1 MPFRKLARV
10 LRLPRM
16 VLAAACVLAVP
27 GAGRAGQVPDV
38 FADGFEDV
46 PIAPI
51 FPQVGGVFRLP
62 SNATTDRLDW
72 LIGELA
78 AGETTTAAEVET
90 HFDAAWLA
98 QIPVEETR
106 TFLQNLRIDYPDA
119 AISDVVTVTP
129 VRVVVVVRSPV
140 NGNLGYM
147 QVGARYTGA
156 RKLVQLGVSRY
167 GGSVQYPADR
177 TLTLAQAADRFTT
190 LSTEPSLLVAR
201 IDAFDQCVTLE
212 ARAAATTR
220 ATASIFKIWVLAGL
234 AEAIAQGTMAPED
247 PLALV
252 AGEIAP
258 GGTINS
264 EPLGTL
270 FSVFDLATL
279 MMGISDN
286 TATDLLHEHVGRT
299 LIDQVIAASG
309 VTDPTVLQPLLGIS
323 EQFHLFRSFPLA
335 EAEAYVAG
343 DETFQHGFLE
353 DEIVPLGPVGNGPYP
368 FFNVPLLTDGSWHAS
383 PDDICATFASL
394 RHHRGEALRTIEFAL
409 GASAAQPDVRGKWDR
424 VWYKGG
430 SLASSSLHVLTH
442 AWMLERTGE
451 APVVVVAMSNSDAG
465 GIDQFNV
472 QSVTGRIL
480 ELVAELP

>member
-27 GAGRAGQVPDV
+27 GAGHAGQVPDV

-177 TLTLAQAADRFTT
+177 TLTLAQAADRFTK
-190 LSTEPSLLVAR
+190 LST
-201 IDAFDQCVTLE
+201 
-212 ARAAATTR
+212 
-220 ATASIFKIWVLAGL
+220 
-234 AEAIAQGTMAPED
+234 
-247 PLALV
+247 
-252 AGEIAP
+252 
-258 GGTINS
+258 
-264 EPLGTL
+264 
-270 FSVFDLATL
+270 
-279 MMGISDN
+279 
-286 TATDLLHEHVGRT
+286 
-299 LIDQVIAASG
+299 
-309 VTDPTVLQPLLGIS
+309 
-323 EQFHLFRSFPLA
+323 
-335 EAEAYVAG
+335 
-343 DETFQHGFLE
+343 
-353 DEIVPLGPVGNGPYP
+353 
-368 FFNVPLLTDGSWHAS
+368 
-383 PDDICATFASL
+383 
-394 RHHRGEALRTIEFAL
+394 
-409 GASAAQPDVRGKWDR
+409 
-424 VWYKGG
+424 
-430 SLASSSLHVLTH
+430 
-442 AWMLERTGE
+442 
-451 APVVVVAMSNSDAG
+451 
-465 GIDQFNV
+465 
-472 QSVTGRIL
+472 
-480 ELVAELP
+480 